1 MICFK
6 KKKRRFPRFP
16 SFRFCPIYRIENSET
31 SESSLLLQVLT
42 VMVSQEL
49 ETTKRELRQKL
60 KGFSSK
66 DFMIW
71 FQKQKKKFSEVSNIM
86 FPSFL
91 FGPLPKIKSL
101 EISESFLLLNVINE
115 FMSSINFDEGKLE

>member
-1 MICFK
+1 MICLK

-16 SFRFCPIYRIENSET
+16 SFRFCPIQRIENSET
-31 SESSLLLQVLT
+31 SESSLLFQVLT

-71 FQKQKKKFSEVSNIM
+71 F
-86 FPSFL
+86 
-91 FGPLPKIKSL
+91 
-101 EISESFLLLNVINE
+101 
-115 FMSSINFDEGKLE
+115 